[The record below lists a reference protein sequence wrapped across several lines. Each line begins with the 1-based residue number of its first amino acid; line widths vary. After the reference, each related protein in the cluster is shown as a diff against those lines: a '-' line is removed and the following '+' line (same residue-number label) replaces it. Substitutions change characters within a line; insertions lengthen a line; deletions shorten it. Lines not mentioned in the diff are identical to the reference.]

1 MKIKLLILPLVA
13 IVVAA
18 GSCVKNPETPQP
30 DGPQTDPGTVK
41 EMAVP
46 AGFDWKMSR
55 GITCNFASAHLTRV
69 YVASAADVEP
79 FAVVFAGEL
88 GYNSRVARDYW
99 EFPLPVIRDRHFPLG
114 KPENIKRP
122 TVHSLRKNFLFWEQ
136 PSRIPFLPTA
146 KSLWTWPPG
155 PRKQWNRPRA
165 PIMSVPTGGIS
176 SILLSAGVR

>member
-30 DGPQTDPGTVK
+30 DGPRSGPGTVK

-69 YVASAADVEP
+69 YVASAADAEP
-79 FAVVFAGEL
+79 FAVVFAGDGAEPVTL
-88 GYNSRVARDYW
+88 NVPVPVKSLYVKYEKADGTFVTK
-99 EFPLPVIRDRHFPLG
+99 ELPVDR
-114 KPENIKRP
+114 
-122 TVHSLRKNFLFWEQ
+122 
-136 PSRIPFLPTA
+136 
-146 KSLWTWPPG
+146 KS
-155 PRKQWNRPRA
+155 
-165 PIMSVPTGGIS
+165 V
-176 SILLSAGVR
+176 V